1 MVEARAVP
9 SDGIRIGLEV
19 RPSLCFAAFTVIG
32 NVKLEFISVKRLQCE
47 KVYEK
52 IKTSELL
59 QHTSVVIQIIS
70 LLEMRA

>member
-1 MVEARAVP
+1 M
-9 SDGIRIGLEV
+9 

-32 NVKLEFISVKRLQCE
+32 NVKLEFIAVKRPQFE

-52 IKTSELL
+52 IKTSGLL
-59 QHTSVVIQIIS
+59 RHTSVVIQIIS